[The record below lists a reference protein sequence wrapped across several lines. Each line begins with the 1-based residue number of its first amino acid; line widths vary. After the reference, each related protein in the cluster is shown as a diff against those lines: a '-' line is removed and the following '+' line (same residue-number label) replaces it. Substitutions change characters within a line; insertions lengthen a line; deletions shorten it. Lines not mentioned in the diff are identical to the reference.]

1 MRGAADWR
9 RLQLAQTWSARETL
23 ARRLG
28 VAHPY
33 AVAPFIKLA
42 TEAGPLLAAITAPP
56 PAFDV
61 EALLAWDARPAGDVL
76 LIDRAGGVALAGDA
90 GGWIIGPERAD
101 GTVRLWSDGR
111 AYARAWAAARQAR
124 IDTIRAARVPGL
136 RASDRPDA
144 CMPGYVLAGP
154 IERVRC
160 WSRLLAAERVIVVD
174 DPALVPALRRALIRA
189 AGVPKLEAAALP
201 TARRAA

>member
-9 RLQLAQTWSARETL
+9 RVQLAQTWSARETL

-33 AVAPFIKLA
+33 AVSPFIKLA

-61 EALLAWDARPAGDVL
+61 EALMEWDARPAGDVL

-90 GGWIIGPERAD
+90 GGWIIGPQAAD
-101 GTVRLWSDGR
+101 GTVRLWTDGR
-111 AYARAWAAARQAR
+111 AYARAWAATRQAR
-124 IDTIRAARVPGL
+124 IDTIRAARVPGYVPIDPP
-136 RASDRPDA
+136 AGG
-144 CMPGYVLAGP
+144 MPGFLLAGP
-154 IERVRC
+154 VERVRH
-160 WSRLLAAERVIVVD
+160 WGPLLQVERLVVD
-174 DPALVPALRRALIRA
+174 DPALIPALRRALIRA
-189 AGVPKLEAAALP
+189 AGVPRVEAAALP
-201 TARRAA
+201 AARRAA

>member
-9 RLQLAQTWSARETL
+9 QLQLAQTWSARETL

-28 VAHPY
+28 VVDSY
-33 AVAPFIKLA
+33 AICPFVCVG

-61 EALLAWDARPAGDVL
+61 EALLEWDARPDGDVL
-76 LIDRAGGVALAGDA
+76 LVDRAGGVALAGDA

-101 GTVRLWSDGR
+101 GTVRLFTDGR
-111 AYARAWAAARQAR
+111 AYVRAWAAARQAR
-124 IDTIRAARVPGL
+124 IDTIRAARVPGYV
-136 RASDRPDA
+136 PTDA
-144 CMPGYVLAGP
+144 PAGGMPGFVLAGQF
-154 IERVRC
+154 ERVRH
-160 WSRLLAAERVIVVD
+160 WGPLLQAGRVLVD

-189 AGVPKLEAAALP
+189 AGVPRVEAALP